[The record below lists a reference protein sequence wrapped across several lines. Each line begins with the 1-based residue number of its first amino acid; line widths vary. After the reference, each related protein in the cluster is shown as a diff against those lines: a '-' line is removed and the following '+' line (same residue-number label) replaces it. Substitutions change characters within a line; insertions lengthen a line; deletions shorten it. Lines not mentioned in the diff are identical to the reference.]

1 MLKIMNIPK
10 IPTGMRS
17 AFLLIATL
25 SLLSAEGSAQE
36 RSVSYIA
43 QTQTPE
49 MKREQNSTSGQ
60 NVYMMSS
67 DSDTSISGYKFV
79 VDGKVALDV
88 KDAKYNIY
96 IADIDKEI
104 TDADLAGS
112 VDVNNKTFRFETNIS
127 NIKAGRIRALKPDGS
142 LSPVW
147 ISVYFIPGFTL
158 DLKINNGSF
167 DIGNDPEYNFMA
179 TAWLNKDA
187 LAVLFENMGGARQ
200 SDSMENKYEEMMFAI
215 NSYKRLQAS
224 LQDEI
229 NKIRFMIGNSK
240 KDKEKKDDL
249 INGLIQKI
257 NQINAKIEDVID
269 QYAKSITH

>member
-1 MLKIMNIPK
+1 MNISK

-25 SLLSAEGSAQE
+25 SLLSAEVSAQE
-36 RSVSYIA
+36 RSVSYNA

-60 NVYMMSS
+60 SVYMMSS

-127 NIKAGRIRALKPDGS
+127 NIKAGRIRAVKPDGS

-240 KDKEKKDDL
+240 KDKEKKDNL